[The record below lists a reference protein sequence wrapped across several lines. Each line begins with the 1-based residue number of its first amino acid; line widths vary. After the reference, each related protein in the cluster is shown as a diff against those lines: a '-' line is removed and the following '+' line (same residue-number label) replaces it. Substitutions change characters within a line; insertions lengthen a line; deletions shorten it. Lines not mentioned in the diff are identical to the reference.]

1 MAYGKLTSAA
11 AAALIVAALGGCET
25 MNALLDDKPAGQT
38 ESDGAQSAAAMP
50 PQQQDVTFVQTAAAA
65 SSKEVALGELA
76 VERSTNPAIDSF
88 AQEMVTDHGAAN
100 TELMGLAEARSID
113 VPAAP
118 SEAEAATEA
127 GLGSLEGK
135 AFDAAYA
142 EQMVKDHEA
151 AVALFEAQAAQG
163 ADPALA
169 AFAEEKLPTL
179 REHLEHA
186 RTLQSSL

>member
-1 MAYGKLTSAA
+1 MSYGKLIGAA
-11 AAALIVAALGGCET
+11 AAALVVVALGGCET
-25 MNALLDDKPAGQT
+25 MNSLLDDKPAGQS
-38 ESDGAQSAAAMP
+38 ESESTQAAAAMP

-65 SSKEVALGELA
+65 GSKEVALGELA
-76 VERSTNPAIDSF
+76 VERSTNAAVDSF
-88 AQEMVTDHGAAN
+88 AQEMVTDHSQSN
-100 TELMGLAEARSID
+100 IELMALAEANSID

-118 SEAEAATEA
+118 SEEQAATEA
-127 GLGSLEGK
+127 GLENLNGK

-163 ADPALA
+163 SDPELA
-169 AFAEEKLPTL
+169 AFAQEKLPTL
-179 REHLEHA
+179 RAHLEHA